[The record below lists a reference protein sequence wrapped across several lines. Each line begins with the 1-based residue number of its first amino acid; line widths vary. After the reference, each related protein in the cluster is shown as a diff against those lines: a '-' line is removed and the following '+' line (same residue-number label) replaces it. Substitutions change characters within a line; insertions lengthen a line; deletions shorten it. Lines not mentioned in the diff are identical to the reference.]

1 MSIEG
6 SFQATAGLSAGI
18 GCAGDDSVVA
28 VGNGSLAIEEL
39 VITAHGMAQEQLI
52 PQARVEQRRSLC
64 FFTAELVI

>member
-1 MSIEG
+1 VSIEG

-52 PQARVEQRRSLC
+52 P
-64 FFTAELVI
+64 